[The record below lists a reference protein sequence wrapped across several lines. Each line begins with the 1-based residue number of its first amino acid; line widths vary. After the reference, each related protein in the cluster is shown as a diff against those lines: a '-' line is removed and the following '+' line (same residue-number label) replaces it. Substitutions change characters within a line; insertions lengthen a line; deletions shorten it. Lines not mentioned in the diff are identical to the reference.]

1 MKSCLFNF
9 YFKKGNFMV
18 KVNSSSNNLYVE
30 KKDNGEICVFGN
42 EINYFLEFP
51 TNFSAKDF
59 DLFFTIC
66 HYAKKVKNNK
76 KIISIDFDDMA
87 RFLDYKKSFKNKS
100 RFYDEIFDCCVRC
113 SSIVNKIISK
123 NDNAD
128 KVEPKHF
135 FKSITSDKDN
145 KKVLFQLNEI
155 AFDYLYFFENYFKL
169 NLREFCS
176 LRTKGAKILL
186 RLLVQFNNLPKSKN
200 GLKELVLN
208 IDEFRKILKNNALD
222 SYEPK
227 YLKSRVLNPA
237 IKELVDDNCYFKA
250 IYCELLKE
258 KKAISSC
265 RISFDDSNR
274 A

>member
-1 MKSCLFNF
+1 MA
-9 YFKKGNFMV
+9 

-42 EINYFLEFP
+42 EINYLLEFP

-66 HYAKKVKNNK
+66 HYAKKAKNNK
-76 KIISIDFDDMA
+76 KLIFIDFDDMA

-113 SSIVNKIISK
+113 SSIRNKINS
-123 NDNAD
+123 NNVDEVA
-128 KVEPKHF
+128 HF
-135 FKSITSDKDN
+135 FKSITSDKGN

-176 LRTKGAKILL
+176 LTTKGAKIIL
-186 RLLVQFNNLPKSKN
+186 RLLVQFNNLPKNKN

-208 IDEFRKILKNNALD
+208 IDEFRKILKNNAIE
-222 SYEPK
+222 SNEPK
-227 YLKSRVLNPA
+227 FLKSKVLSPA
-237 IKELVDDNCYFKA
+237 IKELVDDKRYFNA
-250 IYCELLKE
+250 ICCELLKE

-274 A
+274 ARA

>member
-1 MKSCLFNF
+1 MKTCLFNF
-9 YFKKGNFMV
+9 YFKKGNFVV

-42 EINYFLEFP
+42 EINYLLEFP

-66 HYAKKVKNNK
+66 HYAKKAKNNK
-76 KIISIDFDDMA
+76 KLISIDFDDMA

-113 SSIVNKIISK
+113 SSITNKIISK
-123 NDNAD
+123 SDGVD

-145 KKVLFQLNEI
+145 KQVLFQLNEI

-176 LRTKGAKILL
+176 LTTKGAKIML
-186 RLLVQFNNLPKSKN
+186 RLLVQFNNLPKNKN

-227 YLKSRVLNPA
+227 YLKSRVLSPA
-237 IKELVDDNCYFKA
+237 IKELVDDKRYFNA
-250 IYCELLKE
+250 ICCELLKE